1 MSSEART
8 SETPQDTSPR
18 VIGALSSMTIVIGS
32 MLGIGIFL
40 TPPIV
45 ARELPSAL
53 PFFGIWVIGA
63 LSALGGATACAALG
77 VMMPRAGGDY
87 IFQRRAYGPTVAIAS
102 GWVLF
107 GAVFSGSIGA
117 MSVPVAQFQ
126 LPVLLDA
133 LSGPLG
139 LGTVDLSASVLGPD
153 AGWKLTGTQLVGAAL
168 VVTFTMLNVLGT
180 RIAAAVQTTLTTV
193 PMLLL
198 TLAALIALIFTDGST
213 AVATEAGPGGG
224 SWMTAYSAVYF
235 AFAGWNALIY
245 VAGEVKDPEI
255 NLPLGLVGGTVVT
268 TAVYLLLCVCFLSIL
283 GFAGLAQAG
292 EAGTAVASQLGG
304 RSAQVLVTGLIATVL
319 LASINAT
326 IMGGGRVA
334 LAMARDGVLWRGFA
348 KTNAQGV
355 PARALWLQG
364 MWAILL
370 ILTGS
375 FEQILHLVSVAMMV
389 VGSLTVASL
398 FVLRRREPDALRA
411 YDSKMIP
418 WLPIVYLVSSLVVV
432 VGSIYE
438 SIQGGFG
445 QSWHALGGVILMLV
459 VAVIHGGYTMIR
471 RAGQDPGEP

>member
-1 MSSEART
+1 MNSQGRT
-8 SETPQDTSPR
+8 SEGTHEASPR
-18 VIGALSSMTIVIGS
+18 VIGALGSVTIVVGS

-53 PFFGIWVIGA
+53 PFFGIWVIAA

-107 GAVFSGSIGA
+107 GAVFAGSIGA

-133 LSGPLG
+133 LTGPLG
-139 LGTVDLSASVLGPD
+139 VDRIDLSASVMGGGS
-153 AGWKLTGTQLVGAAL
+153 GWSLTGTQLVGAGL
-168 VVTFTMLNVLGT
+168 VLLFTLLNALGT
-180 RIAAAVQTTLTTV
+180 RVAAAVQTALTTV

-198 TLAALIALIFTDGST
+198 TVAALVALMFSDGST
-213 AVATEAGPGGG
+213 AVAASATAETG

-245 VAGEVKDPEI
+245 VAGEVQEPER
-255 NLPLGLVGGTVVT
+255 NLPLGLVGGTVLT
-268 TAVYLLLCVCFLSIL
+268 TALYLLLCTCFLFIL
-283 GFAGLAQAG
+283 GFGGLAQAG

-304 RSAQVLVTGLIATVL
+304 PAAQVLVTGLIATVL

-355 PARALWLQG
+355 PARALWLQAL
-364 MWAILL
+364 WAVLL

-375 FEQILHLVSVAMMV
+375 FEEILHLVSVAMML

-398 FVLRRREPDALRA
+398 FVLRRREPDALRV
-411 YDSKMIP
+411 YDSKLIP
-418 WLPIVYLVSSLVVV
+418 WLPIVYLVSSLVVIA
-432 VGSIYE
+432 GSIYE
-438 SIQGGFG
+438 ATQSESG

-459 VAVIHGGYTMIR
+459 VAAIHGGYAR
-471 RAGQDPGEP
+471 LGRAGQDPGEP

>member
-1 MSSEART
+1 MTSAART
-8 SETPQDTSPR
+8 SDEPSDASPR
-18 VIGALSSMTIVIGS
+18 VIGALSSVTIVVGS

-53 PFFGIWVIGA
+53 PFFGIWFIAA

-87 IFQRRAYGPTVAIAS
+87 IFQRRAYGSTVAVAS
-102 GWVLF
+102 GWVHF
-107 GAVFSGSIGA
+107 GAVFAGSIGA

-133 LSGPLG
+133 ITQPLG
-139 LGTVDLSASVLGPD
+139 LSSFDLSAPVLTLGTV
-153 AGWKLTGTQLVGAAL
+153 GKLTGTQVVGAVL
-168 VVTFTMLNVLGT
+168 VLIFTVLNVLGT
-180 RIAAAVQTTLTTV
+180 RVAAAVQTTLTTV

-198 TLAALIALIFTDGST
+198 TLAALVALVYADGTT
-213 AVATEAGPGGG
+213 AVAAPTSAVEG

-245 VAGEVKDPEI
+245 VAGEVKEPER
-255 NLPLGLVGGTVVT
+255 NLPLGLVGGTLLT
-268 TAVYLLLCVCFLSIL
+268 TALYLLLCACFLSIL
-283 GFAGLAQAG
+283 GFGGLAVAG
-292 EAGTAVASQLGG
+292 EAGTAVAIQIGG
-304 RSAQVLVTGLIATVL
+304 RAAQIVITGLIATVL

-348 KTNAQGV
+348 KTNALGV
-355 PARALWLQG
+355 PARALWLQAL
-364 MWAILL
+364 WAILL

-375 FEQILHLVSVAMMV
+375 FEQILHLVSIAMML

-398 FVLRRREPDALRA
+398 FVIRRREPDALRG
-411 YDSKMIP
+411 YDSLMIP

-432 VGSIYE
+432 AGSIYE
-438 SIQGGFG
+438 SIRGESG
-445 QSWHALGGVILMLV
+445 QSWHALGGVILMVV
-459 VAVIHGGYTMIR
+459 VAAIHGGRTLLR
-471 RAGQDPGEP
+471 RDERDPNER